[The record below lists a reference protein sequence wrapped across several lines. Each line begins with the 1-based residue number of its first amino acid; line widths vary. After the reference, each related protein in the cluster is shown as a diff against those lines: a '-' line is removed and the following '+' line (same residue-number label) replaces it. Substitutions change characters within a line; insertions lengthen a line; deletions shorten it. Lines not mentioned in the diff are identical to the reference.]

1 MHPHLADLAI
11 DAFLTTKRAQT
22 LTSPV
27 IWFDAYSSRVE
38 NAVAGPSSAVKAGKQ
53 RSREVPLGDAYEVE
67 SDSDSEESSSDETE
81 DEEEEEEDILEN
93 DGWRENGNAR
103 RDGESQAKTSR
114 YACCHITHNT
124 LHLLVPIRGDCQSP
138 SLAPTCLY

>member
-11 DAFLTTKRAQT
+11 DAFLTAKRAQT
-22 LTSPV
+22 LSSPV
-27 IWFDAYSSRVE
+27 ICFDAYSSRAG
-38 NAVAGPSSAVKAGKQ
+38 NAVAGPSSLVKAGKQ
-53 RSREVPLGDAYEVE
+53 RSREVPLGDAYEVK

-81 DEEEEEEDILEN
+81 DEEEDILEN

-103 RDGESQAKTSR
+103 LDAELQPKTSR

-124 LHLLVPIRGDCQSP
+124 LHLLAPIRGDC
-138 SLAPTCLY
+138 